1 MGQRPHSLNAS
12 GPREE
17 IADLLDMQAR
27 ERRGMSAMELIQAY
41 RDGNL
46 EEPGEVADLLAL
58 AYLLPDGDPLFAP
71 A

>member
-1 MGQRPHSLNAS
+1 
-12 GPREE
+12 
-17 IADLLDMQAR
+17 
-27 ERRGMSAMELIQAY
+27 MSAMELIQAY